1 MKKPIIGLLLLC
13 ISLLSGCSLLRLSYP
28 QVPTIAYWWLDGYVD
43 FTNVQ
48 TPRVQEQLAEWLLWH
63 RSTQLPEYAVL
74 LQRARTDVLANT
86 TPAQVCRWFDDGAA
100 RLSVA
105 YEQALPAVAETVLT
119 LTPAQFERLQQKFDK
134 SNVEFRD
141 DFMQANPETRMKEA
155 IKRSVER
162 AEMLY
167 GRLNDAQRELVARE
181 MLVSPFDANL
191 WMAEREQRQRD
202 LLQLLRR
209 LQAER
214 ASNAQAQ
221 AALRVFAEQAQRSP
235 RAGYRAYQERLKA
248 YNCVFAD
255 EVHNATTAA
264 QRQAAAATIKG
275 WETDVRTLAA
285 EQPR

>member
-1 MKKPIIGLLLLC
+1 MG
-13 ISLLSGCSLLRLSYP
+13 LLSGCSLLRLSYP

-43 FTNVQ
+43 FTSAQ
-48 TPRVQEQLAEWLLWH
+48 TPRVQEQLGDWLRWH

-74 LQRARTDVLANT
+74 LQQARAEVLVNT

-100 RLSVA
+100 RLTTA
-105 YEQALPAVAETVLT
+105 YEQALPAAAETLLT
-119 LTPAQFERLQQKFDK
+119 LTPAQFERLQQKFEK

-141 DFMQANPETRMKEA
+141 DFIQANPETRMKEN

-181 MLVSPFDANL
+181 MAVSPFDATV

-221 AALRVFAEQAQRSP
+221 TALRVFADQAQRSP
-235 RAGYRAYQERLKA
+235 RPAYRAYQERLKA
-248 YNCVFAD
+248 YNCAFAA
-255 EVHNATTAA
+255 EVHNATTPA
-264 QRQAAAATIKG
+264 QRQGAAATIKG
-275 WETDVRTLAA
+275 WETDVRALAA
-285 EQPR
+285 EAPR